1 MGVRIRHFTVFHKSI
16 IMPNKLNVQFTAR
29 QSELL
34 ENMAE
39 EMGTTKA
46 GVVKTALVLLELA
59 IREQK
64 EGNALGVIKG
74 EKVLKEIVN
83 IH

>member
-1 MGVRIRHFTVFHKSI
+1 
-16 IMPNKLNVQFTAR
+16 MPNKLNVQFTAR

-34 ENMAE
+34 EKMAE
-39 EMGTTKA
+39 EMGTTKG
-46 GVVKTALVLLELA
+46 GVVKTALVLLQLA

-64 EGNALGVIKG
+64 EGNAIGVIKG

>member
-1 MGVRIRHFTVFHKSI
+1 M
-16 IMPNKLNVQFTAR
+16 IMANKLNVQFTAR

-34 ENMAE
+34 ETMAE

>member
-1 MGVRIRHFTVFHKSI
+1 M
-16 IMPNKLNVQFTAR
+16 IMANKLNVQFTAR

-34 ENMAE
+34 EQMAE
-39 EMGTTKA
+39 EMGTTKG
-46 GVVKTALVLLELA
+46 GVVKTALVLLQLA

-64 EGNALGVIKG
+64 EGNALGVIRG

>member
-1 MGVRIRHFTVFHKSI
+1 MA
-16 IMPNKLNVQFTAR
+16 NKLNVQFTAR

-34 ENMAE
+34 EQMAE
-39 EMGTTKA
+39 EMGTTKG
-46 GVVKTALVLLELA
+46 GVVKTALVLLQLA

-64 EGNALGVIKG
+64 EGNALGVIRG

>member
-1 MGVRIRHFTVFHKSI
+1 MA
-16 IMPNKLNVQFTAR
+16 NKLNVQFTAR

-34 ENMAE
+34 ETMAE